1 MSAKLV
7 EMAIRAFIKLP
18 NGVLDAIFSICYPIY
33 AMTHTNRAWK
43 RVLLHLRRSG
53 FKQSRIS
60 VRGVF
65 HSLYL
70 NEIDSLRY
78 LVNDPNNKPEVSY
91 ENESVLTNCIKA
103 GMPVVMVGIHQGAF
117 EMQHRALLRYSPRV
131 HLFTQSLKCPV
142 LNQAIR
148 NIRKQAGLDEHDT
161 KDVGAV
167 LKQVIREKSVLAL
180 AVDQS
185 KAPKGNEVELFGQKS
200 HLFLRLPIKAN
211 QMGAAV
217 VTFRTFW
224 VRGFEHVV
232 RFETAYAPN
241 TPEQELVSGIANEV
255 ETWIG
260 EHPHQWTWNYHRN
273 FT

>member
-1 MSAKLV
+1 MTAKIL
-7 EMAIRAFIKLP
+7 ELIIRCFIKLP
-18 NGVLDAIFSICYPIY
+18 NSVLDFIFTICYPLY
-33 AMTHTNRAWK
+33 AITHTNRAWK
-43 RVLLHLRRSG
+43 RTLIHLRKCG
-53 FKQSRIS
+53 FPKSRIT

-65 HSLYL
+65 HSLFL

-78 LVNDPNNKPEVSY
+78 LVNDPQNKPDVSY

-103 GMPVVMVGIHQGAF
+103 GMPVVLVGIHQGAF
-117 EMQHRALLRYSPRV
+117 EMQHRALLRYSPTV
-131 HLFTQSLKCPV
+131 HLFTQSLHCKA

-148 NIRKQAGLDEHDT
+148 NIRKRAGLKEHDT
-161 KDVGAV
+161 NEVGSV
-167 LKQVIREKSVLAL
+167 LKQVIREKGVMAL
-180 AVDQS
+180 AIDQS
-185 KAPKGNEVELFGQKS
+185 HGSKGNEVELFGRKS

-211 QMGAAV
+211 QMGAAI

-232 RFETAYAPN
+232 RFENVYAPKTN
-241 TPEQELVSGIANEV
+241 PEELTASIANEV
-255 ETWIG
+255 EVWIG